1 MTGSDC
7 CADVTALFAKILVL
21 EEMVEAYIAVLS
33 LTISLASL
41 IFSPSVK
48 ATVCPYK
55 SPRQPRSLNSG
66 ERQVLR

>member
-1 MTGSDC
+1 
-7 CADVTALFAKILVL
+7 
-21 EEMVEAYIAVLS
+21 

-66 ERQVLR
+66 ERQVLRYQ